1 MRFRADKVRYN
12 RIEALSA
19 GGPLS
24 PVCPQ
29 LLARGGSEPPGE
41 PVAQQRGT
49 GAKNRKN
56 NDRTGDFQYAGERV
70 LGGVERAEYFE
81 QRGQE
86 TDAGA
91 VERGPRQTPGS
102 EAFFRSEERWKHVVT
117 RKLHPRTATEAAGIS
132 VGAIGARMQ
141 TAADETPARPLYA
154 GNWAPDIVAVVTDC
168 RVCRRA

>member
-1 MRFRADKVRYN
+1 M
-12 RIEALSA
+12 
-19 GGPLS
+19 
-24 PVCPQ
+24 CPQ
-29 LLARGGSEPPGE
+29 LLARGGSEPPGK

-117 RKLHPRTATEAAGIS
+117 QETSPTYRDRGGRNFRGRDRRPHANGGRRNSGQAIIS
-132 VGAIGARMQ
+132 
-141 TAADETPARPLYA
+141 